1 MMADANMKAWGNV
14 AEALAALPSWVKLPY
29 DAPGEFWAK
38 WFDQWQEGKFD
49 GPMTSSMDTMVETMT
64 EAVKKTEST
73 AGQAEMAFSNTAEAA
88 DEFMPT
94 LLKKAKGEADDL
106 TLIKGIGEKL
116 SRVLNEL
123 GVWHFDQIASWTP
136 ENIAWVDEKL
146 AFKGRVQREAW
157 VEQAQ
162 GFLK

>member
-1 MMADANMKAWGNV
+1 MA
-14 AEALAALPSWVKLPY
+14 
-29 DAPGEFWAK
+29 F
-38 WFDQWQEGKFD
+38 
-49 GPMTSSMDTMVETMT
+49 
-64 EAVKKTEST
+64 T
-73 AGQAEMAFSNTAEAA
+73 AGGTDYAGFQRSRDRSREATTSA
-88 DEFMPT
+88 
-94 LLKKAKGEADDL
+94 LKAKGEADDL